1 MSMKKIIGKIF
12 KADTDFNLIQKGDRI
27 CVGVSGGKD
36 SVLLLYALSLY
47 QKAAKRI
54 ANKDFS
60 VIGIHLE
67 MGFENMDFTDLHS
80 FLKKK
85 EIEYVD
91 YPKFLNSILK
101 TIRFN
106 VHYVLN

>member
-1 MSMKKIIGKIF
+1 MKKIIGKIF

-85 EIEYVD
+85 EKIFLNALTAVFM
-91 YPKFLNSILK
+91 KFLSN
-101 TIRFN
+101 
-106 VHYVLN
+106 